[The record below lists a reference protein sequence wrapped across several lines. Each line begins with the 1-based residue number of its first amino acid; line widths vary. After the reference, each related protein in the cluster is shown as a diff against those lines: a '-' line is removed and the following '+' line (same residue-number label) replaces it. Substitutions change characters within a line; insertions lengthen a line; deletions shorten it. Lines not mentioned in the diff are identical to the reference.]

1 MMKPNMARPLAISL
15 ILLSTMF
22 AGSMMPDVANAQGKV
37 SAAAIRPIDWGVPV
51 KLDGAPNLHRVTPV
65 FYRSAQPLKEGFPA
79 LQRDLG
85 IKTVVSLRAFHSDK
99 RLSHGT
105 GLKLVSVPINTW
117 DIDRPDVVRALAE
130 IEVAIKTGPV
140 LLHCQHGADRTGLIT
155 ALYRMLHQGWTREKA
170 LDEMRN
176 GQFGYHAV
184 WGNIPR
190 FLRKV
195 DVAKLRHSVATKICE
210 LENGKSCGKG

>member
-1 MMKPNMARPLAISL
+1 
-15 ILLSTMF
+15 
-22 AGSMMPDVANAQGKV
+22 MPDPADAKD
-37 SAAAIRPIDWGVPV
+37 AAAAAATRPIDWGVAL
-51 KLDGAPNLHRVTPV
+51 KLDGAPNLHRVTPL
-65 FYRSAQPLKEGFPA
+65 FYRSAQPLKAGFPA
-79 LQRDLG
+79 LLRDLG

-99 RLSHGT
+99 KFSPGT
-105 GLKLVSVPINTW
+105 DLKLVSVPINTW

-130 IEVAIKTGPV
+130 IEVASKRGAV

-155 ALYRMLHQGWTREKA
+155 ALYRMLHQGWTHEKA

-176 GQFGYHAV
+176 GSFGYHAV

-195 DVAKLRHSVATKICE
+195 DVAKLRASVAAKVCE
-210 LENGKSCGKG
+210 IETGKVCGKG